1 MNIGKLFAIGLT
13 LTGALAALPS
23 PSSAQGLD
31 LYIGPGGPDLELRDR
46 RYDDDYRPYRGCS
59 ERQAIRRAYRL
70 GLRDP
75 EVQSITRRGSCR
87 RGWSTRPVHD
97 RVFRK
102 STRMPSY
109 RLRCVGCAAAARATE
124 KVQNTGAER
133 GTLGRSFC

>member
-75 EVQSITRRGSCR
+75 EVQSITRREVAVDGVGR
-87 RGWSTRPVHD
+87 RGRYTTVYFANRP
-97 RVFRK
+97 
-102 STRMPSY
+102 
-109 RLRCVGCAAAARATE
+109 GCPRI
-124 KVQNTGAER
+124 G
-133 GTLGRSFC
+133 